1 MTIDEAAATEL
12 TRRRR
17 EGRHG
22 PRLDPAFRPITVTEA
37 FALQHRVAA
46 RLGTIGGWK
55 CSLPKEDRITVA
67 PLFSGWIYRGAHAT
81 VHARGSQAQIEPEVA
96 FVMARDLA
104 PRTKAYDEAEVT
116 AAIGEA
122 HLVLELL
129 GNRYDD
135 PASVPWPEMLADCAN
150 NEGLVIGPVVERWRE
165 LPLEAFA
172 ISVTGVGGFGLQRA
186 GRHPDGHPLRP
197 LVWLANF
204 LRERGERLRTGQI
217 VTTGSYAGALDVP
230 LATPLT
236 VTFGD
241 LGRMQVTLDPAH

>member
-1 MTIDEAAATEL
+1 MTIDDAAATEL
-12 TRRRR
+12 ARRRR
-17 EGRHG
+17 EGRRG
-22 PRLDPAFRPITVTEA
+22 PRLDQAIRPITTTEA
-37 FALQHRVAA
+37 FALQHRVAS

-55 CSLPKEDRITVA
+55 CSLPKQDRIMVA
-67 PLFSGWIYRGAHAT
+67 PLFSAWIYRGAHAT
-81 VHARGSQAQIEPEVA
+81 VYARGSHAQIEPEIA
-96 FVMARDLA
+96 FVLARDLA
-104 PRTKAYDEAEVT
+104 PRSKAYDEDEVG

-135 PASVPWPEMLADCAN
+135 PAIVPWPEMLADCAN
-150 NEGLVIGPVVERWRE
+150 NQGFVVGPVLEHWRDRK
-165 LPLEAFA
+165 LDGFPVA
-172 ISVTGVGGFGLQRA
+172 ITGVGGFHVEHSGA
-186 GRHPDGHPLRP
+186 HPDGHPLRP

-204 LRERGERLRTGQI
+204 LRERGERLRAGQV

-236 VTFGD
+236 VSFGD